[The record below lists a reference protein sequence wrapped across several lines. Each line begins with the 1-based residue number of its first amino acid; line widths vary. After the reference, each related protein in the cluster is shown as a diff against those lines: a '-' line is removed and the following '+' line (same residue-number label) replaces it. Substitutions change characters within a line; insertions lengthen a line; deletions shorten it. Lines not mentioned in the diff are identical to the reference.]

1 MVNCS
6 ELGITNS
13 ITGCWN
19 GEIFHLDLLVFEM
32 RKGAPGNQS
41 FASSPGKIKVRAE
54 MQLPWPW
61 EEFPKKIDQRRQMPR
76 RSIGRAFLSTYFI
89 FHKMLCLFYAHCPQV
104 CLSLSEWESGIGR
117 KKKVLEVIVVALQ
130 LTGPLS

>member
-41 FASSPGKIKVRAE
+41 FASSPGKIEVRAE

-61 EEFPKKIDQRRQMPR
+61 EEFPKKQTKDDE
-76 RSIGRAFLSTYFI
+76 
-89 FHKMLCLFYAHCPQV
+89 CP
-104 CLSLSEWESGIGR
+104 EE
-117 KKKVLEVIVVALQ
+117 A
-130 LTGPLS
+130 